1 MSDILPAPFPC
12 MFAWNLK
19 EAKFHEKIRKTLSL
33 ILALVLAYSLAAVPA
48 FAADTTEAETSTSD
62 TAYANG
68 WGGGYADG
76 TFHPNQTITRAE
88 AVTILNRVLGRSC
101 DLTFVQANAQ
111 AASHFTDV
119 TPGAW
124 YYAAVTG
131 ASVGHTFTELT
142 GIERWT
148 ALA

>member
-1 MSDILPAPFPC
+1 MKK
-12 MFAWNLK
+12 M
-19 EAKFHEKIRKTLSL
+19 RKTLSL
-33 ILALVLAYSLAAVPA
+33 ILALVLAFSLAAVPA

-62 TAYANG
+62 TTYANG
-68 WGGGYADG
+68 WVDGYADG
-76 TFHPNQTITRAE
+76 TFHPSQTITRGE

-111 AASHFTDV
+111 AASHFIDV

-124 YYAAVTG
+124 YYAAATE

-142 GIERWT
+142 GIERWM

>member
-1 MSDILPAPFPC
+1 

-19 EAKFHEKIRKTLSL
+19 EAKFNEKMRKTLRL
-33 ILALVLAYSLAAVPA
+33 ILALVLAFSLAAVPA
-48 FAADTTEAETSTSD
+48 FAADTTEAETSTSA

-68 WGGGYADG
+68 WVGGYADG

-119 TPGAW
+119 TPGACGTTPQLPRPRS
-124 YYAAVTG
+124 ATPLR
-131 ASVGHTFTELT
+131 S
-142 GIERWT
+142 
-148 ALA
+148 

>member
-1 MSDILPAPFPC
+1 

-19 EAKFHEKIRKTLSL
+19 EAKFLEKMRKTLSL
-33 ILALVLAYSLAAVPA
+33 ILALVLAFSLAAVPA

-68 WGGGYADG
+68 WVGGYADG

-124 YYAAVTG
+124 CYAAVTE

>member
-1 MSDILPAPFPC
+1 M
-12 MFAWNLK
+12 
-19 EAKFHEKIRKTLSL
+19 RKTLSL
-33 ILALVLAYSLAAVPA
+33 ILAQVLAFSLAAVPA
-48 FAADTTEAETSTSD
+48 FAADTTEAEASTSD

-68 WGGGYADG
+68 WVGGYADG

-88 AVTILNRVLGRSC
+88 AVTLLNRVLGRSC
-101 DLTFVQANAQ
+101 DLTFVQANVQ

-131 ASVGHTFTELT
+131 AYVGHIFTELT

>member
-1 MSDILPAPFPC
+1 MKK
-12 MFAWNLK
+12 M
-19 EAKFHEKIRKTLSL
+19 RKTLRL
-33 ILALVLAYSLAAVPA
+33 ILALVLAFSLAAVPA
-48 FAADTTEAETSTSD
+48 FAADTMEAETSTSD

-68 WGGGYADG
+68 WVGGYADG
-76 TFHPNQTITRAE
+76 TFHPNQPITRAE

-101 DLTFVQANAQ
+101 DLTFVQANVQ

-124 YYAAVTG
+124 YYAAVTEV
-131 ASVGHTFTELT
+131 SVGHTFAELT